1 MLLNTNPFSPCWTS
15 LALNGLHRP
24 QKIPKSHPSVIR
36 PLLRQCCKGPCA
48 HGQTG
53 PKHVHDLHNT
63 IGFECLNVHKPRP
76 SWASQCL
83 KRSCANL
90 LRGLLLVGCRL
101 HPAASTLDTV
111 SSKRSSSQHPCCRFV
126 RKGSK
131 SKDCG
136 DGHEMWILYPMARLW
151 CSSFSLVSSSTSSKP
166 PKNILP
172 GFRRSTAAVSW
183 RLLLQHLPMFHLS
196 WSLKPWRIAHPV

>member
-1 MLLNTNPFSPCWTS
+1 M
-15 LALNGLHRP
+15 P
-24 QKIPKSHPSVIR
+24 QCTQAAAFMGKSMPEEE
-36 PLLRQCCKGPCA
+36 LCKPVERA
-48 HGQTG
+48 
-53 PKHVHDLHNT
+53 
-63 IGFECLNVHKPRP
+63 
-76 SWASQCL
+76 A
-83 KRSCANL
+83 A
-90 LRGLLLVGCRL
+90 CRL
-101 HPAASTLDTV
+101 QTPPSCFDTGYSIEQTIFESTPA
-111 SSKRSSSQHPCCRFV
+111 CCRFV